1 MVFLKSVPLQ
11 YSSRAIVKLLDKN
24 LISKDYVEY
33 QFIQQSQIPTLH
45 FQSALPRLPIPELK
59 LTCDRYLAAQ
69 RPLLIDESYRKTE
82 ANVQRF
88 KEGVGKQLQKILK
101 DYDNKNKDTSY
112 ISELWFDKYLKSR
125 SSLPINCNPV
135 LVLNND
141 DKPEYSTQLIRTS
154 NLIISSLRFYRTLK
168 SELLHPDIYH
178 LNPKKSDTEKLRYLV
193 SKLPPKLAY
202 VCSYFYKSF
211 PLDMSQYPNLFQ
223 STRVPETD
231 KDRLLQSPESR
242 HITVQYKG
250 HFYSFEVLTTN
261 NDIVPASQIME
272 NIKFILND
280 NIETNKFPIGVFTTL
295 DRNKWATIRHN
306 LAENGNETQ
315 LKIIDSALFNV
326 CLDDNDV
333 GNDPYD
339 VTRQFLHGDGSN
351 RWFDKSFSLIV
362 AKDGVSAVNFEHA
375 WGDGVA
381 VLRYTQDIYNDAK
394 DKPRIHP
401 DTKLTEGTSPNVQRL
416 DIQLN
421 DHLKNCVQQA
431 KTEYKTI
438 CDNLDV
444 NYTIF
449 EGIGKDT
456 CKKNKVSPDAIMQL
470 AFQVAYHKLN
480 GTFVPT
486 YESCSTA
493 AFKHGRTEAIRPCT
507 NATKAFTLAI
517 NSVNQPSVPQL
528 KKMIQECSTIHNQ
541 LIKEAA
547 MGQGFDRHLFA
558 LKSMGEKNGIKS
570 NMFDD
575 PEYAHMS
582 YDVLSTSTLN
592 SPAIFAGAFGPVVP
606 DGFGMGYA
614 IKDEF
619 LGTLVTNYQDR
630 TNGPDFIGALKK
642 SFEEI
647 FAILQAS

>member
-1 MVFLKSVPLQ
+1 
-11 YSSRAIVKLLDKN
+11 
-24 LISKDYVEY
+24 
-33 QFIQQSQIPTLH
+33 
-45 FQSALPRLPIPELK
+45 
-59 LTCDRYLAAQ
+59 
-69 RPLLIDESYRKTE
+69 
-82 ANVQRF
+82 
-88 KEGVGKQLQKILK
+88 
-101 DYDNKNKDTSY
+101 
-112 ISELWFDKYLKSR
+112 
-125 SSLPINCNPV
+125 
-135 LVLNND
+135 
-141 DKPEYSTQLIRTS
+141 
-154 NLIISSLRFYRTLK
+154 
-168 SELLHPDIYH
+168 
-178 LNPKKSDTEKLRYLV
+178 
-193 SKLPPKLAY
+193 
-202 VCSYFYKSF
+202 
-211 PLDMSQYPNLFQ
+211 
-223 STRVPETD
+223 
-231 KDRLLQSPESR
+231 
-242 HITVQYKG
+242 
-250 HFYSFEVLTTN
+250 
-261 NDIVPASQIME
+261 ME

-431 KTEYKTI
+431 KTEYKAI